1 MIKRKALTAL
11 FILFI
16 GLSAFAQTGDAAAVK
31 AASLSSRLPDG
42 LYAVIDTP
50 RGVIILELFYQKA
63 PLAVASFVGLA
74 EGKFQAGGKPYFDGL
89 SFHRVEPNFVIQ
101 GGDPLGTGT
110 GGPDYRFP
118 NEIDP
123 SLSFNAAGILA
134 MANAGPDTNGS
145 QFFITLA
152 ATPHL
157 NGGYTIFGRVASGLD
172 SVRIIRKGDVMA
184 SVRIVR
190 RGSAA
195 SAFSMDK
202 AAFDAAIRA
211 RQDKARLE
219 ARAAIEAQLTRIKG
233 RLGTLSANADGSL
246 YKVLK
251 PGNGAKAAKGSAV
264 SVLYTLSNADGVI
277 VDSTASRNNAPF
289 SFALGQGRV
298 VPGFDAAVAAMSY
311 GEKRVI
317 VLPPE
322 LAYGSAGAGNV
333 IPPNAVLVFELELLS
348 P

>member
-1 MIKRKALTAL
+1 MIKRRALTAL

-16 GLSAFAQTGDAAAVK
+16 CLNAFAQAGDAAAVK
-31 AASLSSRLPDG
+31 AASLTSRLPDG

-50 RGVIILELFYQKA
+50 RGVIILELYYQKA

-74 EGKFQAGGKPYFDGL
+74 EGKFQDSGKPYFDGL

-101 GGDPLGTGT
+101 GGDPLGNGM
-110 GGPDYRFP
+110 GGPGYRFP

-123 SLSFNAAGILA
+123 SLSFNSAGILA

-145 QFFITLA
+145 QFFITLDA
-152 ATPHL
+152 APRL
-157 NGGYTIFGRVASGLD
+157 NGGYTIFGRVASGMD
-172 SVRIIRKGDVMA
+172 SVRIIRKGELMT

-190 RGSAA
+190 RGGAA

-202 AAFDAAIRA
+202 AAFDAVILA
-211 RQDKARLE
+211 RQDKARQE
-219 ARAAIEAQLTRIKG
+219 ARAVVDAQMTRVKA
-233 RLGTLSANADGSL
+233 RLGALSANADGSL
-246 YKVLK
+246 YKILK
-251 PGNGAKAAKGSAV
+251 PGNGTKAAKGSAV
-264 SVLYTLSNADGVI
+264 SVLYTLSNADGAI
-277 VDSTASRNNAPF
+277 LDSSASRNNEPISF
-289 SFALGQGRV
+289 SLGQRQV
-298 VPGFDAAVAAMSY
+298 VAGFDAAVAAMSY

-333 IPPNAVLVFELELLS
+333 IPPNAVLVFELELLA

>member
-1 MIKRKALTAL
+1 MIKSRALTAL
-11 FILFI
+11 FLVFA
-16 GLSAFAQTGDAAAVK
+16 GLSAFAQAGDAAALK
-31 AASLSSRLPDG
+31 AASLTSRLPDG
-42 LYAVIDTP
+42 LYAVLDTP
-50 RGVIILELFYQKA
+50 RGVIILELYYKKA

-74 EGKFQAGGKPYFDGL
+74 EGSFQKSGKPYFDGL

-101 GGDPLGTGT
+101 GGDPLGNGT
-110 GGPDYRFP
+110 GGPGYQFP

-123 SLSFNAAGILA
+123 SLSFNAAGLLA

-145 QFFITLA
+145 QFFITLSA
-152 ATPHL
+152 VPQL
-157 NGGYTIFGRVASGLD
+157 NGGYTIFGRVASGMD
-172 SVRIIRKGDVMA
+172 SVRIIRKGDLMA

-195 SAFSMDK
+195 SAFSMNK
-202 AAFDAAIRA
+202 AAFDAAI
-211 RQDKARLE
+211 KARLDKAKQE
-219 ARAAIEAQLTRIKG
+219 ARAAVDAQLARVKA
-233 RLGTLSANADGSL
+233 RLGALSANADGSL

-251 PGNGAKAAKGSAV
+251 PGNGVKPAKGNTV
-264 SVLYTLSNADGVI
+264 SLLYTLSNADGVI
-277 VDSTASRNNAPF
+277 LDSTASRNNAPF

-298 VPGFDAAVAAMSY
+298 VPGFDAGVAAMSY

-333 IPPNAVLVFELELLS
+333 IPPNAVLVFELELLA

>member
-1 MIKRKALTAL
+1 MIKRGALMAL
-11 FILFI
+11 LII
-16 GLSAFAQTGDAAAVK
+16 IAGLSAVAQTGDAAAVK
-31 AASLSSRLPDG
+31 AASLTSRMPDG

-50 RGVIILELFYQKA
+50 RGVIILELYYQKA

-74 EGKFQAGGKPYFDGL
+74 EGTFQNSGKPYFDGL
-89 SFHRVEPNFVIQ
+89 NFHRVEPNFVIQ
-101 GGDPLGTGT
+101 GGDPLGNGT
-110 GGPDYRFP
+110 GGPGYQFP

-145 QFFITLA
+145 QFFITLGA
-152 ATPHL
+152 ATHL
-157 NGGYTIFGRVASGLD
+157 NGGYTIFGRVASGMD
-172 SVRIIRKGDVMA
+172 SVRIIRKGELMT

-195 SAFSMDK
+195 SAFSMNK

-211 RQDKARLE
+211 RQDKAKQE
-219 ARAAIEAQLTRIKG
+219 ARAVVDAQMTRVKA
-233 RLGTLSANADGSL
+233 RLGALSANADGSL
-246 YKVLK
+246 YKILK
-251 PGNGAKAAKGSAV
+251 PGNGVKAAKNSMV
-264 SVLYTLSNADGVI
+264 SLLYTLSSADGVI
-277 VDSTASRNNAPF
+277 LDSTASRANTPF

-333 IPPNAVLVFELELLS
+333 VPPNAVLVFELELLA